1 MGKKGRTKYEPCVL
15 LGDDWHWEVSK
26 TGAGGLCDGKGRR
39 AIEVMPERMEVRHR
53 GAGLP
58 GKTNWRADH
67 EEVRV
72 ALEAYVA
79 LMECIAVAD
88 LEPDVLEDMIHSV
101 TKDLARYESMV
112 SPEFEHAFSIVSD
125 DDRRKRDI
133 ERAWTAKRAGR
144 GFKPRETLYVCETPA
159 CLVALGCDNL
169 PIFLNANHA
178 LAIADAPT
186 SAGDHRHGIPRAV
199 FENLETLLSS
209 PAMVIDALNGATRH
223 DAVVCVLAAV
233 DADANPI
240 IAVIR
245 PHDETSYEGS
255 GERTNRL
262 MSLYGKQN
270 IAHYIK
276 RAADEGKI
284 VYIDQKK
291 TEELEMRSSL
301 QLRRGIQ
308 GLPADKIIRPSEVI
322 GKTCGAGGKRSPKPA
337 ACGIGGRGEPAWP
350 HGKGAKRDHGAR
362 RAGSFR
368 LDLGKSV
375 PGARKCTPKTAPE
388 ADGRRAKAVSGKR
401 EVRRTSSQNRSK
413 QR

>member
-67 EEVRV
+67 DEVRV

-178 LAIADAPT
+178 LAIANAPT

-199 FENLETLLSS
+199 FENLEALLSS

-245 PHDETSYEGS
+245 PHDETSYEGA

-270 IAHYIK
+270 IARYIK

-291 TEELEMRSSL
+291 RKSLRGGRRSNCEEASKVFRQTALYAPPKSSARPAERAGRDRQNPLHAALAGGARPHRRMEKGRKRITGRGGRAPSDWTSGSRSRAHGSAH
-301 QLRRGIQ
+301 QRPLRRRTDDMQ
-308 GLPADKIIRPSEVI
+308 RPSQ
-322 GKTCGAGGKRSPKPA
+322 
-337 ACGIGGRGEPAWP
+337 GRE
-350 HGKGAKRDHGAR
+350 K
-362 RAGSFR
+362 
-368 LDLGKSV
+368 
-375 PGARKCTPKTAPE
+375 
-388 ADGRRAKAVSGKR
+388 
-401 EVRRTSSQNRSK
+401 
-413 QR
+413 